1 MTLEEDTHSSKPLT
15 SIKVALNPIGMFQY
29 QGVDKTIPLKVQ
41 FWMLP
46 DRRIYLLGRTLH
58 NIRLPKDA
66 ASKIATIRMVA
77 HLYFPCLQAMG
88 STYIMNQNCFIKRE
102 RQFDALHKLKE
113 HQSKLKLNNKTNLKY
128 SYLFARKNS
137 I

>member
-1 MTLEEDTHSSKPLT
+1 MTLEEDTQSTKPLT
-15 SIKVALNPIGMFQY
+15 AIKVVLQPISMVKY
-29 QGVDKTIPLKVQ
+29 QGGDKNIPLEVQ

-77 HLYFPCLQAMG
+77 HLYFPCLQATG

-102 RQFDALHKLKE
+102 RQFNALHKLKE
-113 HQSKLKLNNKTNLKY
+113 HQRKSKLTNKTNLKY
-128 SYLFARKNS
+128 AYLFARKNS